1 MRLARFIP
9 ASIGPIGG
17 GGQRRWIAHAFA
29 RQSTR
34 LSDTSQPPTEPALP
48 NARAERGIRAFRLY
62 AALTFA
68 FAWIPIVY
76 TAFTVDRSFTPT
88 QYLQLWAAYY
98 TAMVIAELPWG
109 WVADRWGHR
118 PLLVAGPLWLAGCF
132 ALLGHADSF
141 RVCWWAMAATGSGH
155 AMISGAD
162 SAYLYELLVGAG
174 RRRDA
179 LHEETVAHRWR
190 LFGVS
195 ILDVAGGV
203 VAFTFGTVIAFDLS
217 VVVML
222 GAAFVASRLPALPFA
237 AALRPRPGMSGIG
250 AGLRQHGVLWVLFWY
265 MAVFVLLRLGFQLYQ
280 PTLLAAGT
288 DDLRLHGLTLGLLN
302 LVAGLSAFFVLRIHT
317 RHGERSTSIFV
328 LLLLAVSFAGLS
340 LVGNLM
346 VAALFC
352 LQQISFAFLQPIGR
366 TALNHRVAPERRAA
380 MLSAQ
385 SMAARLGFA
394 VVLMSGD
401 WDAALADWLP
411 ATYGTLAAVA
421 VGCALVVALTWPGPP
436 RGLETTRSD

>member
-1 MRLARFIP
+1 M
-9 ASIGPIGG
+9 
-17 GGQRRWIAHAFA
+17 
-29 RQSTR
+29 
-34 LSDTSQPPTEPALP
+34 SDTPQPPPSPALS
-48 NARAERGIRAFRLY
+48 AGRTARGIRDFRIY

-132 ALLGHADSF
+132 ALLGHTDSF

-195 ILDVAGGV
+195 ILDVAGGL
-203 VAFTFGTVIAFDLS
+203 VAFAFGTVIAFDLS
-217 VVVML
+217 VAVML
-222 GAAFVASRLPALPFA
+222 AAAYMAWRLPSPPPMTVLK
-237 AALRPRPGMSGIG
+237 RPRVL
-250 AGLRQHGVLWVLFWY
+250 AGLAAGMRMKGVLAVLFWY
-265 MAVFVLLRLGFQLYQ
+265 VAVFVLLRLGFQLYQ
-280 PTLLAAGT
+280 PTLIAAGAE
-288 DDLRLHGLTLGLLN
+288 DLRLHGLTLGVLN
-302 LVAGLSAFFVLRIHT
+302 LVAGLSAFFVLRVHT
-317 RHGERSTSIFV
+317 RHGERATSTFV

-340 LVGNLM
+340 LVGNLV
-346 VAALFC
+346 VALLFC
-352 LQQISFAFLQPIGR
+352 LQQVSFAFLQPIGR
-366 TALNHRVAPERRAA
+366 TALNHRIPTEHRAS

-394 VVLMSGD
+394 VVLVLGD

-421 VGCALVVALTWPGPP
+421 VGAALVVALTWPGRP
-436 RGLETTRSD
+436 RGLETTHPD

>member
-1 MRLARFIP
+1 MNDTPQPPP
-9 ASIGPIGG
+9 AS
-17 GGQRRWIAHAFA
+17 A
-29 RQSTR
+29 
-34 LSDTSQPPTEPALP
+34 PPTEQTA
-48 NARAERGIRAFRLY
+48 RGIRGFRVY

-132 ALLGHADSF
+132 ALLGHSDSF
-141 RVCWWAMAATGSGH
+141 SVCWWAMAATGSGH

-195 ILDVAGGV
+195 ILDVAGGL
-203 VAFTFGTVIAFDLS
+203 VAFTYGTVVAFDLS
-217 VVVML
+217 VIVML
-222 GAAFVASRLPALPFA
+222 VAAFVASRLPALPSTRVLHA
-237 AALRPRPGMSGIG
+237 PRGLSGVG
-250 AGLRQHGVLWVLFWY
+250 DGLRHHGVLWVLFWY
-265 MAVFVLLRLGFQLYQ
+265 VAVFVLLRLGFQLYQ

-302 LVAGLSAFFVLRIHT
+302 LVAGISAFFVLRVHT
-317 RHGERSTSIFV
+317 RHGERATATFV
-328 LLLLAVSFAGLS
+328 LLLMALSFAGLS
-340 LVGNLM
+340 LIGNLA
-346 VAALFC
+346 VALLFC
-352 LQQISFAFLQPIGR
+352 LQQVSFAFLQPIGR
-366 TALNHRVAPERRAA
+366 TALNHRIPPQHRAA

-394 VVLMSGD
+394 VVLVLGN

-421 VGCALVVALTWPGPP
+421 VGCALLVALTWPGRP
-436 RGLETTRSD
+436 RGVETTHRD